1 MNYTTEAIERKVD
14 QFESTSQEIEK
25 RVGVI
30 VIRLLLIAF
39 ISVILIGGFGVLGIL
54 SGIVANTPDVA
65 SVNIAPSG
73 YATFIYDSDGNQL
86 QKLTTSNSNRIS
98 VSLDKVPV
106 ALQKAVIAVED
117 ERFYLHNGIDAKGIV
132 RAFVVGVR
140 NRFRFTE
147 GASTITQQLLKNNVF
162 TNWTE
167 ESRVDSVKRKIQ
179 EQFLAVELEE
189 KLEEELGSKQ
199 AAKDRILENYLNTI
213 NLGAGTYGV
222 QAASRKY
229 FGKDVESLTLS
240 EATVIAGITQNPSR
254 YNPIRQP
261 EKNAERRIK
270 ILNDMVEQGY
280 ISQQSMDEAL
290 ADPVYDRIANAQ
302 STNEQVTTI
311 YSYFVDELT
320 EQVVSDL
327 MRQKGYT
334 ENQAY
339 QALYSGGLR
348 IYTTQDMEIQAIM
361 DEVYANPANFP
372 EGTKYSLDW
381 ALSVANSEGEVTNYS
396 HEMLRNFYRENLDP
410 SFSILA
416 FESEEQARNFV
427 SDYKSHVVN
436 EEAGDVIIAERFSCA
451 PEPQSSMV
459 LMDQKTGYVKGLIGG
474 RGEKTASLTLNR
486 ATNST
491 RQPGST
497 FKILSTYSY
506 ALDSGMK
513 TLASTYL
520 DDEITYEDGT
530 PVSNSNNTYTHDMMN
545 IRDAII
551 NSVNTIAVQTI
562 TDITPKAAYNQLLKY
577 GFTTLSERNDV
588 YQPLALGGIYN
599 GVTNLELTAAFA
611 AIANE
616 GNYTK
621 PIFYTRIEDQ
631 DGNIV
636 INNTPET
643 TRAISRETAAL
654 LTNAMEDVVTK
665 GTGQN
670 VRLDCGMPVAG
681 KTGTTTDYRDVW
693 FVGYTP
699 YYTCGVWAG
708 YDDSENLPDEGIYH
722 VYHQILWKSVMD
734 RISRNQ
740 SKIQF
745 LLPNTITHVEVCSQ
759 TGLIPRGSCPS
770 HWEYFAPG
778 TAPTETCGGWRV
790 HSRYYEEE
798 EEEDWNRWDYDW
810 DDEEEEETETGQQDQ
825 ENQNNQQNHSDQ
837 GNNENQEGNNQHT
850 DENNNGGGEEQSE
863 DNGGGG
869 NDEGYDEDE
878 GDY

>member
-1 MNYTTEAIERKVD
+1 M
-14 QFESTSQEIEK
+14 
-25 RVGVI
+25 
-30 VIRLLLIAF
+30 
-39 ISVILIGGFGVLGIL
+39 
-54 SGIVANTPDVA
+54 
-65 SVNIAPSG
+65 
-73 YATFIYDSDGNQL
+73 
-86 QKLTTSNSNRIS
+86 
-98 VSLDKVPV
+98 
-106 ALQKAVIAVED
+106 
-117 ERFYLHNGIDAKGIV
+117 
-132 RAFVVGVR
+132 
-140 NRFRFTE
+140 
-147 GASTITQQLLKNNVF
+147 
-162 TNWTE
+162 
-167 ESRVDSVKRKIQ
+167 
-179 EQFLAVELEE
+179 
-189 KLEEELGSKQ
+189 
-199 AAKDRILENYLNTI
+199 
-213 NLGAGTYGV
+213 
-222 QAASRKY
+222 
-229 FGKDVESLTLS
+229 
-240 EATVIAGITQNPSR
+240 
-254 YNPIRQP
+254 
-261 EKNAERRIK
+261 
-270 ILNDMVEQGY
+270 
-280 ISQQSMDEAL
+280 
-290 ADPVYDRIANAQ
+290 
-302 STNEQVTTI
+302 
-311 YSYFVDELT
+311 
-320 EQVVSDL
+320 
-327 MRQKGYT
+327 
-334 ENQAY
+334 
-339 QALYSGGLR
+339 
-348 IYTTQDMEIQAIM
+348 
-361 DEVYANPANFP
+361 
-372 EGTKYSLDW
+372 
-381 ALSVANSEGEVTNYS
+381 
-396 HEMLRNFYRENLDP
+396 
-410 SFSILA
+410 
-416 FESEEQARNFV
+416 
-427 SDYKSHVVN
+427 
-436 EEAGDVIIAERFSCA
+436 
-451 PEPQSSMV
+451 
-459 LMDQKTGYVKGLIGG
+459 
-474 RGEKTASLTLNR
+474 
-486 ATNST
+486 
-491 RQPGST
+491 
-497 FKILSTYSY
+497 
-506 ALDSGMK
+506 
-513 TLASTYL
+513 
-520 DDEITYEDGT
+520 
-530 PVSNSNNTYTHDMMN
+530 
-545 IRDAII
+545 
-551 NSVNTIAVQTI
+551 QTI

-790 HSRYYEEE
+790 HSGYYEEE